1 MMMKARQ
8 VDRTNNSSRFRA
20 QIGSS
25 VLADPPSHFTVEKS
39 LSEEL
44 LKLSFKDRSAIE
56 EEIHGVSCG
65 AAEETPE
72 LIERSLLE
80 FDSELFA
87 RKESDPKKHL
97 LRNVVSISSFETNAA
112 AATAYGSKPPG
123 SNCYLNNPEVR
134 LRFLRCECFVVK
146 KAVDRFVNFLDF
158 TSELFGDFVAERPI
172 QVSDFNTKKEE
183 LALRNSRHQYL
194 PFRDR
199 SGRRVMVG
207 VGACGLDLD
216 YVLKSKIIMYLHW
229 VVSEDVETQRKGFV
243 MLSWPFSE
251 EEDSKTSWE
260 KSIRPGMKN
269 KLRIYHEKITKSMPV
284 RLTSIQQCYKD
295 TPFNRAL
302 SVLYFFGLDS
312 HCRSIYKVHYGTLC
326 SLFREISK
334 SDPTISLQRILTMFI
349 HHMYTDEP
357 FLFSQF
363 TKGNQPSFV
372 ILY

>member
-1 MMMKARQ
+1 MMMKTRQ
-8 VDRTNNSSRFRA
+8 VDRTNNSSRFLA
-20 QIGSS
+20 QRSS
-25 VLADPPSHFTVEKS
+25 ILADPPSHFTVEKS

-72 LIERSLLE
+72 LLERSLLE
-80 FDSELFA
+80 FDSELIA
-87 RKESDPKKHL
+87 RKESDPKKYL
-97 LRNVVSISSFETNAA
+97 LRNVISISSFETN
-112 AATAYGSKPPG
+112 G

-146 KAVDRFVNFLDF
+146 KAVERFVNFLVF

-199 SGRRVMVG
+199 SGRRVLVG
-207 VGACGLDLD
+207 VGACGYDLGV
-216 YVLKSKIIMYLHW
+216 VLQYKLTLYLHW
-229 VVSEDVETQRKGFV
+229 VVSEDVETQQKGFV
-243 MLSWPFSE
+243 MIAWPFSE
-251 EEDSKTSWE
+251 GEDGKTSWE

-269 KLRIYHEKITKSMPV
+269 KLRIYHEKIHKSMPV

-312 HCRSIYKVHYGTLC
+312 HCRSIYKVHYGTLLRL
-326 SLFREISK
+326 LFREISK
-334 SDPTISLQRILTMFI
+334 FDPTVSL
-349 HHMYTDEP
+349 
-357 FLFSQF
+357 
-363 TKGNQPSFV
+363 
-372 ILY
+372 